1 MFMDVNN
8 HMKMT
13 LELPRENWATVL
25 RALQSARTATSN
37 EVEQDQLD
45 RTYQLINN
53 ALNDPSIQQ
62 LLKSPMEVQSNIPI
76 QVKVVTGDW
85 T

>member
-13 LELPRENWATVL
+13 LKLPRENWATVL

>member
-1 MFMDVNN
+1 MNVNN
-8 HMKMT
+8 HIELK
-13 LELPRENWATVL
+13 LELSKENWDTVL
-25 RALQSARTATSN
+25 RALQATRKATNN
-37 EVEQDQLD
+37 ETEQHQLD
-45 RTYQLINN
+45 RAHQLIHN
-53 ALNDPSIQQ
+53 ALNDSSTQQ